1 MEHKKSYSNII
12 CNFGCDERPDP
23 TVFERHCHPYYEILY
38 VKSGEGKYV
47 VESAEYPLAPDSLI
61 LIRPYEFHYVCPSK
75 DAAYERFLLQFPE
88 EMLFNDTLRSFSFL
102 QTDGKPGKGAYFR
115 FDNENKMI
123 LETLEKMSNISEL
136 FEGRRHRT
144 EKEETMRLAF
154 LSQVL
159 LYLSLE
165 EHESKES
172 DDDLLNSIIE
182 YINYHLDGDI
192 NLDKIS
198 QKFFISKYY
207 LCRAFKE
214 RTGVS
219 LITYLNTKRTAM
231 ADELIKRGEPPTSV
245 AYQVGFKT
253 YTSFYRAF
261 CKYMGHPPMRSRGE
275 GEIVKQ

>member
-12 CNFGCDERPDP
+12 CNRARDERPDP

-47 VESAEYPLAPDSLI
+47 VESAEYPLTPDSLI

-75 DAAYERFLLQFPE
+75 DSAYERFLLQFPE
-88 EMLFNDTLRSFSFL
+88 EMLFNDTLKSFSFMRADD
-102 QTDGKPGKGAYFR
+102 QNGKGAYFR
-115 FDNENKMI
+115 FENENKMI
-123 LETLEKMSNISEL
+123 LDTLEKMSKVSEL
-136 FEGRRHRT
+136 FEGRRHIT
-144 EKEETMRLAF
+144 GKEETMRLSLLA
-154 LSQVL
+154 QVL

-165 EHESKES
+165 EHESKVS
-172 DDDLLNSIIE
+172 DDDLLSSIIE
-182 YINYHLDGDI
+182 YINYHLESDI
-192 NLDKIS
+192 TLDKIS

-231 ADELIKRGEPPTSV
+231 AEELIKRGEPPTSV

-261 CKYMGHPPMRSRGE
+261 CKYMGHPPVRSRGDN
-275 GEIVKQ
+275 